1 MGHYG
6 DQSCS
11 GFNPMPG
18 PALTCPTASAVSPR
32 ERRSWQPRA
41 HVHWPGTSRIGAPS
55 QSHRAGR
62 DVQSC
67 RAERSLVGEEG
78 GGPAS
83 CRGIGE
89 HSDKLKEV
97 CRWQPPF
104 WIPDLPTSA
113 LPRLPAPVLREGRG
127 HLVHLAVFGA
137 LPSLY
142 AKTRRPELEFSCCH
156 VSSLSFLRH
165 SPSSLFPPLLCFPS
179 DSALSP
185 KEWR

>member
-32 ERRSWQPRA
+32 DRRSWQPRA
-41 HVHWPGTSRIGAPS
+41 HVHWPGSSRIGAPS

-89 HSDKLKEV
+89 HSEEAEGSLSLAA
-97 CRWQPPF
+97 PF
-104 WIPDLPTSA
+104 LDP
-113 LPRLPAPVLREGRG
+113 LPANL
-127 HLVHLAVFGA
+127 
-137 LPSLY
+137 
-142 AKTRRPELEFSCCH
+142 
-156 VSSLSFLRH
+156 
-165 SPSSLFPPLLCFPS
+165 SPSPS
-179 DSALSP
+179 PRTGLERGTGTSRPSGRLWSTFEAA
-185 KEWR
+185 